1 MCVLMAL
8 GVFAS
13 FAAIVRTM
21 TLQDFYTSKDLFRT
35 NVTISLWAVIEQ
47 QVALIAATI
56 PTLKRF
62 MEQTLVKVG
71 LYFYDEGTETQ
82 VRDRL
87 VNLGLLGEDDVLEK
101 TERLDDKPGTSSGTI
116 GSPRESRKRKGKE
129 LDDVGSILDTINDK
143 DLEDI
148 LNQTAARSP
157 V

>member
-21 TLQDFYTSKDLFRT
+21 TLQNFYTSTDLFRT
-35 NVTISLWAVIEQ
+35 NVTVALWAVIEQ

-82 VRDRL
+82 VRNRL
-87 VNLGLLGEDDVLEK
+87 VNLGLLGEDDVLK
-101 TERLDDKPGTSSGTI
+101 KAERLDDKPGTSSGTI
-116 GSPRESRKRKGKE
+116 GSPRESKKRKGNE
-129 LDDVGSILDTINDK
+129 LDDMGSMLDTINDK
-143 DLEDI
+143 DLEEI
-148 LNQTAARSP
+148 LNHTAGRSP